1 MLDREHDQGEAA
13 PVERVPS
20 FTLGEYLAEAGKAIR
35 TKLPKQAWVE
45 AVILEA
51 KPSRAGLSLELI
63 EPFADER
70 NDARLKC
77 LIWPRT
83 KSAIEAEIGLPLDVS
98 TLKGVQARLLVKPNF
113 HPRWHLEGEIVG
125 VDPAM
130 VESLVAK
137 RVEAIRRT
145 LRDENLYGAQQRLM
159 APDDVTSVAVIH
171 PDRSAG
177 WADVRDDLERLQARG
192 ILSLQSFPVPFEG
205 AGSATGIAEAL
216 TRIGASAERPDLILV
231 VRGGGAAAGLASL
244 ANLALARAVCR
255 CPVPIVTGLGHAN
268 DRTLIDDLAWRA
280 ADTPSKAM
288 GLVKSILRRRCMA
301 ASEDHRTIIDAVE
314 GLLATT
320 LVPLL
325 ASSRNALVDAVE
337 KITRHQTARLR
348 DAAHGI
354 ERHVIAF
361 RGTIDLTQAELD
373 RVASSLLVTA
383 PRVPRTAS
391 AATGLL
397 QVGIVTAIRSKLP
410 VRDALSSDV
419 RRAARVRHGGAGSTG
434 VRSQRDPLRARDLHP
449 AAVERRGWPALG
461 GGFRGA
467 RARRHRRARTRVR
480 SAPRRRPQ
488 HHSLGQDGAYRRRVR
503 ASLHRR
509 QCGLPPGD
517 RLTAT
522 HRQPTNELNHP
533 GQ

>member
-419 RRAARVRHGGAGSTG
+419 RRAAGFVTAVLDRQAFDLSATRSALETFIRRRLNDEAGRLS
-434 VRSQRDPLRARDLHP
+434 
-449 AAVERRGWPALG
+449 AAASV
-461 GGFRGA
+461 A
-467 RARRHRRARTRVR
+467 RALDVTARARTRVR